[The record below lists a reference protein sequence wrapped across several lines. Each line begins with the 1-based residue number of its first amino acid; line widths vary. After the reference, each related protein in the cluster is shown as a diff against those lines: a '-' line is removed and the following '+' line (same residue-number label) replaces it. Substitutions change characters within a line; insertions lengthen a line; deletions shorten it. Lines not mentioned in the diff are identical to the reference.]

1 MTPRAAT
8 IGIAV
13 LTLLALGLLAG
24 AMKVAGSSPPIW
36 IGLFVGVAL
45 GGLNLLFESLSLT
58 WALRKEPS
66 AMLFVS
72 LGGFG
77 LRLVLVCVLTI
88 VFAQTESVDPATF
101 ALSYVGSFLAYV
113 VLQVWIVTRAQHGAD
128 SQEGGG
134 DGRSRPPE
142 ETEAEGEVLR

>member
-1 MTPRAAT
+1 MTPRAAA
-8 IGIAV
+8 IGIGG
-13 LTLLALGLLAG
+13 LTLVALGLLTW
-24 AMKVAGSSPPIW
+24 AMKAAGGSPPIW

-58 WALRKEPS
+58 WALKKEPS

-88 VFAQTESVDPATF
+88 VFAKTKSVNAATF
-101 ALSYVGSFLAYV
+101 ALSYVGSFLAYLG
-113 VLQVWIVTRAQHGAD
+113 LQVWIVARMHHKGV
-128 SQEGGG
+128 SPER
-134 DGRSRPPE
+134 GRDRRLSPPKGT
-142 ETEAEGEVLR
+142 ETEG

>member
-1 MTPRAAT
+1 MTPRAAA
-8 IGIAV
+8 IGIGV
-13 LTLLALGLLAG
+13 LTLLALGLLAA
-24 AMKVAGSSPPIW
+24 AMRMAGGSPPIW

-88 VFAQTESVDPATF
+88 VFANTKSVSAASF
-101 ALSYVGSFLAYV
+101 ALSYVGSFLAYLI
-113 VLQVWIVTRAQHGAD
+113 LQVWVVTRMKNGSMPPQGTGDGEPGSREGART
-128 SQEGGG
+128 GG
-134 DGRSRPPE
+134 DQL
-142 ETEAEGEVLR
+142 T